1 MPKVL
6 FTKEMKD
13 AGYKILIPDMC
24 HIHFKIV
31 RGILIN
37 HGYNAEILY
46 NTGRGVVDEGLKHVH
61 NDTCYPALLVIGQM
75 IDALKSGKYDLHKV
89 ALLLPQTGGG
99 CRASNYISLL
109 RKALEGMG
117 WDFIPIISLNISGLE
132 KSPGFKLT
140 LPLVRQLLTAV
151 VYGDL
156 LMLLDNQVKP
166 YEVHKGDSAALVEE
180 WTKKLLDGFSKG
192 SGLSKSDRRKN
203 LKDMVQSFAAVP
215 VKKEPKIKV
224 GIVGEIYVK
233 YAPLGN
239 NNLEEFLY
247 EQGCEVMLGGLLDFA
262 IYCIDTPID
271 TIDIYGGSNLVR
283 DGYKLAE
290 NYLSSLK
297 NELIQAVRENSGFT
311 PPSSFKHLKSKADGV
326 ISTGCKMG
334 EGWLLTAEIMEL
346 VELGYSNVICTQPFG
361 CLPNHIVGKGMIRKI
376 KGLVPN
382 AKIVPIDYDP
392 GATRVNQ
399 ENRIKLMLAV
409 AAEEMEP
416 EAASVPAKE
425 SEKTAET
432 VAKAH

>member
-75 IDALKSGKYDLHKV
+75 IDALKSGKYDIHKV

-180 WTKKLLDGFSKG
+180 WTKRLLDEFSKG
-192 SGLSKSDRRKN
+192 SGQSKSDRRKTLN
-203 LKDMVQSFAAVP
+203 AIVQSFAAVT

-239 NNLEEFLY
+239 NDLEEFLY
-247 EQGCEVMLGGLLDFA
+247 RQGCEVMVGGLLDFA
-262 IYCIDTPID
+262 IYCVDTPID
-271 TIDIYGGSNLVR
+271 TIDIYGGNNFVR
-283 DGYKLAE
+283 DGYKLVE
-290 NYLSSLK
+290 SYLSSLK
-297 NELIQAVRENSGFT
+297 NELIQAVRENSSFT

-326 ISTGCKMG
+326 IGTGCKMG

-346 VELGYSNVICTQPFG
+346 VELGYNNVICAQPFG

-376 KGLVPN
+376 KGIVPHAN
-382 AKIVPIDYDP
+382 IVPIDYDP

-409 AAEEMEP
+409 AAEDMDSEAEP
-416 EAASVPAKE
+416 VAAKDE
-425 SEKTAET
+425 EKTAET
-432 VAKAH
+432 VLP